1 MRAAITD
8 RLGRFELRRRA
19 DAGGLKRA
27 AVAVVVVE
35 ARRAG
40 RGGLPAHQAHAA
52 SCSAHGG
59 QWALPGGRVDAGETI
74 EQTALRELHEELG
87 VLASTDDILGTLD
100 DYPTR
105 SGYLI
110 APVVVWSPG
119 VTVTPNPAEVAAAY
133 RIACGELFR
142 EGSPEIIAIEESDR
156 PIIRLPL
163 PVANVNAPTAAVL
176 YQFREVALAGR
187 DTRVDH
193 FEQPVFA
200 WRLMPLTIRQPC
212 ADGWPTSEPGRRF
225 RNTVVSCSIT
235 CSPRWLIVTWRMR
248 AMPRSGLD
256 AESRSSTMSVITRS
270 VSPGPHRP
278 RELDFADARR
288 AQAAGAEHAL
298 LEPQLQGHRHG
309 VQARRDQAAEGPLL
323 GELDVGVERL
333 RIPLAREL
341 DDAGL
346 GQGHA
351 AAHETV
357 ADLEVFVIA
366 IGHGT
371 SSM

>member
-1 MRAAITD
+1 MTRFRFDDALRRAITD
-8 RLGRFELRRRA
+8 RLGRFELRRRV

-35 ARRAG
+35 ADAPSAAG
-40 RGGLPAHQAHAA
+40 EHEAA
-52 SCSAHGG
+52 FLLTKRTPRLRSHGG

-119 VTVTPNPAEVAAAY
+119 VTVIPNPGEVAAAY
-133 RIACGELFR
+133 RIACSELFR
-142 EGSPEIIAIEESDR
+142 EGSPEIVAIEESDR

-200 WRLMPLTIRQPC
+200 WR
-212 ADGWPTSEPGRRF
+212 
-225 RNTVVSCSIT
+225 
-235 CSPRWLIVTWRMR
+235 
-248 AMPRSGLD
+248 
-256 AESRSSTMSVITRS
+256 
-270 VSPGPHRP
+270 
-278 RELDFADARR
+278 
-288 AQAAGAEHAL
+288 
-298 LEPQLQGHRHG
+298 
-309 VQARRDQAAEGPLL
+309 
-323 GELDVGVERL
+323 
-333 RIPLAREL
+333 
-341 DDAGL
+341 
-346 GQGHA
+346 
-351 AAHETV
+351 
-357 ADLEVFVIA
+357 
-366 IGHGT
+366 
-371 SSM
+371 